1 MTLTAVGVD
10 SSSKG
15 RMNDKANITS
25 VQALVKAI
33 PKYTSCNGV
42 DNLAE
47 VRFVVKTILRF
58 FLCSKYLINRNS
70 FVLCITVL
78 SGNHRQLL
86 RLFH

>member
-42 DNLAE
+42 DNFIA
-47 VRFVVKTILRF
+47 VTCFADIDRPQQT
-58 FLCSKYLINRNS
+58 NS
-70 FVLCITVL
+70 
-78 SGNHRQLL
+78 R
-86 RLFH
+86 